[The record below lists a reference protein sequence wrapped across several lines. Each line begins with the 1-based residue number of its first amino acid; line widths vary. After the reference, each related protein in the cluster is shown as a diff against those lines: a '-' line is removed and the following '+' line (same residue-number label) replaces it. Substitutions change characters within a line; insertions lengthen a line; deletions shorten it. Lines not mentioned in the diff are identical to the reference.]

1 MKLELLL
8 QYLPATVAVV
18 VVLVAA
24 GMLGLFR
31 ALALSKTSYD
41 NTVESLQRQLAV
53 ITKENE
59 GLQQQV
65 MNLESSLALLRD
77 ATKDTG

>member
-8 QYLPATVAVV
+8 QYLPAGLAVV
-18 VVLVAA
+18 VVLIAA

-41 NTVESLQRQLAV
+41 NTVESLQRQLEV
-53 ITKENE
+53 ITQENE
-59 GLQQQV
+59 
-65 MNLESSLALLRD
+65 ALRNRLNTITKHQFD
-77 ATKDTG
+77 ADDLT

>member
-8 QYLPATVAVV
+8 QYLPAGLAVV
-18 VVLVAA
+18 VVLVSA

-41 NTVESLQRQLAV
+41 NTVESLQRQLDV

-59 GLQQQV
+59 
-65 MNLESSLALLRD
+65 ALRNRLNTLTQHNYENN
-77 ATKDTG
+77 AGE